1 MQYDVLNSK
10 GEKVRSIELND
21 AIFNAKVNEDLIY
34 RAVVAEQANRRPGT
48 AFFKNRA
55 LVKMTTKKMYKQK
68 GTGNARHGAASANI
82 FVGGGA
88 AFGAQRHNYKKNL
101 PRKMKAAAL
110 RSLLSLK
117 VQKGQLRILDRFDVP
132 TGKTREMVS
141 SLGSVRQAGR
151 NCLLVLDRKDAALLV
166 RAARNIGKLEF
177 TDYRQLSADALYG
190 SAEVVLDSSTAEKI
204 NAMKWE

>member
-1 MQYDVLNSK
+1 MQYDVLNNK

-21 AIFNAKVNEDLIY
+21 VIFNAKVNEDLIY
-34 RAVVAEQANRRPGT
+34 RAVVAEQANRRTGT

-68 GTGNARHGAASANI
+68 GTGSARHGAASANI

-101 PRKMKAAAL
+101 PRKMKSAAL

-117 VQKGQLRILDRFDVP
+117 VQKGQLRILDRFEVP

-141 SLGSVRQAGR
+141 SLGTLRQPDR
-151 NCLLVLDRKDAALLV
+151 NCLLVIDRKEAALV
-166 RAARNIGKLEF
+166 ARAAKNIGRLELSDF
-177 TDYRQLSADALYG
+177 RQLSADALFT
-190 SAEVVLDSSTAEKI
+190 SSEVLLDSATAEKL
-204 NAMKWE
+204 NSMKWE